1 MDERTRITE
10 AATALAEAI
19 GRKDADAVDRLL
31 APDFRLR
38 TPGGA
43 STPRAAFIEAV
54 CAIPA
59 EVLSVTLK
67 NLEIDLGDG
76 VALVT
81 GVQHAH
87 CRFHGELLNDVRPF
101 ADWFQRARGRPL
113 AGPRRAQSDARDAR
127 KL

>member
-1 MDERTRITE
+1 MDERTLISE

-19 GRKDADAVDRLL
+19 GRKDAAAVDSLL
-31 APDFRLR
+31 TPDFLLR
-38 TPGGA
+38 TPGGT

-59 EVLSVTLK
+59 EVLSVRLTG
-67 NLEIDLGDG
+67 LEIDLGDG

-101 ADWFQRARGRPL
+101 ADWFQRSSDGRWQVRVAL
-113 AGPRRAQSDARDAR
+113 DLTAATAD
-127 KL
+127 L